1 MFILIPLSLHHMS
14 NLSSGGVLVPQVYS
28 YWGAPNNPVRA
39 EWTIMPGNL
48 LGDCI
53 KSLTDQQKRRTG
65 ADLGQDSFCIAAEG
79 VFAFA
84 GNVLHLILPVSWH
97 LSMN

>member
-1 MFILIPLSLHHMS
+1 MS
-14 NLSSGGVLVPQVYS
+14 NLSSGGVPIPQVYS
-28 YWGAPNNPVRA
+28 YCGAPNNPVRA

-53 KSLTDQQKRRTG
+53 QSLVDQQKRRTS
-65 ADLGQDSFCIAAEG
+65 ADLGQSSSRIAIEG

-84 GNVLHLILPVSWH
+84 GMFST
-97 LSMN
+97 